1 MDRLF
6 ETWLEASLQGRL
18 GDGEWLEMQNTRV
31 SAVSSREA
39 VCAAQEDI
47 RLLIYF
53 ATLSL

>member
-31 SAVSSREA
+31 SAVNSREA

-47 RLLIYF
+47 SLLIYF